1 MQDFRDERRTTIP
14 DRFSGVARRGGA
26 DARLLYVLRAPGVVA
41 FRAARVPKEEQMMLE
56 QFGDEYRDY
65 MKRTG
70 RYLPPLRTALRDRE

>member
-1 MQDFRDERRTTIP
+1 LQDFRDERRTNISE
-14 DRFSGVARRGGA
+14 RLLGAARRGGA

-41 FRAARVPKEEQMMLE
+41 FLAARVPKEEQMMLE